1 MCECVCACELACG
14 EHIFRTFCTCVC
26 VCVHV
31 CVWESMSRGVCSCCA
46 RCVLLKSLCYSVIL
60 PPSFTFYSGKVQITV
75 LQCVVGLCG
84 SEFVL
89 NLPFLLR
96 PSHSPSASL
105 LPLFYTFLVPFSLSL
120 HLAPLLSLSIVFSN
134 PRSSVHFHYIHLSTA
149 QPTLSV
155 SLPPTP

>member
-1 MCECVCACELACG
+1 MCGGACSSHLLYRLCVCLG
-14 EHIFRTFCTCVC
+14 MYVQG
-26 VCVHV
+26 
-31 CVWESMSRGVCSCCA
+31 S
-46 RCVLLKSLCYSVIL
+46 VLLRALRAAKEFMLYVIL
-60 PPSFTFYSGKVQITV
+60 SLLPSSFTLYSGNVQITV
-75 LQCVVGLCG
+75 FQCVVGLCG